1 MEVVCQGLWLVDGDE
16 GVTVADPDELGVGEM
31 VGESFGV
38 GEGHE
43 LVFSC
48 PDDEDRAGEAAL
60 LVGPG
65 EQLVG
70 FGDGAEVLGEVAAD
84 LGVVAQRTDPAP
96 EQVLG
101 NPPLGQGAEEGRG
114 SLQTSV
120 TRCRSSSVR
129 NSARR
134 AAIAGRD
141 RSAPSGIGVVCA
153 PNGNS
158 GTTQR

>member
-1 MEVVCQGLWLVDGDE
+1 MVGQGLWLVDGDE
-16 GVTVADPDELGVGEM
+16 GVAVVDPDELGVAEV

-38 GEGHE
+38 GGGHE

-84 LGVVAQRTDPAP
+84 LGVVAQRADPGA
-96 EQVLG
+96 EQVARG
-101 NPPLGQGAEEGRG
+101 PAVWTGRRRGRG

-120 TRCRSSSVR
+120 TCCRSSSVR
-129 NSARR
+129 NSATRV
-134 AAIAGRD
+134 AIAGRD
-141 RSAPSGIGVVCA
+141 RSAPLGIGVVCA